1 MSEAATGGIGE
12 QQGDP
17 HRDVEYADPLP
28 VRGTFREAVHTYREH
43 FGRVVGT
50 AILVLLPVEVLKGF
64 LRALEQS
71 GYGKVAAAAIAIG
84 GLTLLETI
92 VTTLTAAFYAGFMD
106 RTVHALRRG
115 EQPASIP
122 RIARELPY
130 WRMIGVAI
138 VAALMVLVG
147 TIFFIVPG
155 LILFTLTAIAG
166 PVVVIE
172 DRGVFS
178 AIKRSMTLTRHR
190 FWRMTIVVSIP
201 IIVEGAVLDWAARV
215 AGHGI
220 MAEILIHGL
229 AAGFALAFV
238 MLLEVHAAQWL
249 IEDAHEHEGANPPL
263 TGSAPG

>member
-1 MSEAATGGIGE
+1 MSEAATGGT
-12 QQGDP
+12 GDP
-17 HRDVEYADPLP
+17 HEDPHEDSEYVDPLP

-50 AILVLLPVEVLKGF
+50 AILVLLPIEVLKGF

-92 VTTLTAAFYAGFMD
+92 VTTLSAAFYAGFMD

-115 EQPASIP
+115 EEPAPIP
-122 RIARELPY
+122 QIARELPY

-138 VAALMVLVG
+138 VAALMVVVG
-147 TIFFIVPG
+147 AIFLIIPG
-155 LILFTLTAIAG
+155 FILFTLTAIAG

-178 AIKRSMTLTRHR
+178 AIKRSITLTRHR

-201 IIVEGAVLDWAARV
+201 IIVEGAVLDWAARA

-220 MAEILIHGL
+220 WAEILIHGL
-229 AAGFALAFV
+229 AAAFALAFV

-249 IEDAHEHEGANPPL
+249 IEDAHEHEDEAVP
-263 TGSAPG
+263 TT